1 MVTVRT
7 CITTIDVYYQR
18 HVWVEE
24 RFFCCDCVCVQATC
38 SLSEKIPRV
47 FVYIFVNVFAS
58 LLFITCTALTNTTNS

>member
-7 CITTIDVYYQR
+7 GIATIDVYYQR

-24 RFFCCDCVCVQATC
+24 RFFCCYCVCVQATC

-47 FVYIFVNVFAS
+47 FVYIFVFAS
-58 LLFITCTALTNTTNS
+58 LFFITCTALTNTSNS